1 MWVEVVSHVVVVDT
15 GFVERELVNPE
26 FDRFVVVNVVN
37 ESLFRLTVSEDPVT
51 SLRSFSGIPRRFEED
66 DVVSTL

>member
-51 SLRSFSGIPRRFEED
+51 SLRSFSRIPRRFEED